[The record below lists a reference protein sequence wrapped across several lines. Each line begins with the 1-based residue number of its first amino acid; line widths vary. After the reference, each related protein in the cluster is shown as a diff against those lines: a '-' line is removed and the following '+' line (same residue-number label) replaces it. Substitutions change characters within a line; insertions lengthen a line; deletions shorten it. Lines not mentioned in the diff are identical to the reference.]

1 MRKLIV
7 LLCLSLWAA
16 PLLAAP
22 GSTSTVIS
30 GWVRVASEDTKG
42 QILSVEIVVGEPPA
56 EEPYLVTGAKASEL
70 RELIGEWIVA
80 SGVVTED
87 SLGWKSIEVQRFTKI
102 DDLPQPTNPTAPTPP
117 PQP

>member
-1 MRKLIV
+1 LII
-7 LLCLSLWAA
+7 LFCLSLWAA

-22 GSTSTVIS
+22 GSSSTVVS
-30 GWVRVASEDTKG
+30 GWIRVASEDTKG
-42 QILSVEIVVGEPPA
+42 KILTVEIVVGEPPT

-70 RELIGEWIVA
+70 HALIGEWVVA

-102 DDLPQPTNPTAPTPP
+102 DDLPQPTDPTTPAPPS